1 MKEPKRRPLAYLF
14 WIPAG
19 LLVIYLLFLTC
30 FALVP
35 SVIYWPPDR
44 LQRRHQRQAVAERI
58 RSAGGWAALKRGCD
72 TLADAYKD
80 DPYGFRSFSHD
91 TNLPPAIAALRPK
104 LVEFYPRSTLRELP
118 AQAARLFGTNLVV
131 RIAIFGAHSTGG
143 HGQPEL
149 GLDVLCEPGITNY
162 SPARL
167 RSTTPETYWNY
178 RKITDDIYEF
188 Y

>member
-1 MKEPKRRPLAYLF
+1 M
-14 WIPAG
+14 
-19 LLVIYLLFLTC
+19 
-30 FALVP
+30 
-35 SVIYWPPDR
+35 
-44 LQRRHQRQAVAERI
+44 
-58 RSAGGWAALKRGCD
+58 KRGCD

-104 LVEFYPRSTLRELP
+104 LVEFYPRSTLRGFSFAQIGWINLRELP